1 MPESVGAD
9 ASDMGAR
16 SAGNAARSGPGV
28 HGGPP
33 RGRHGSIARQ
43 DASRVLGRPAAN
55 ALRQVPTKN
64 LQPRPERALA
74 PRMGLEL
81 PGQLSFEIW
90 LRIGA
95 QLSVAVSSSAWCLG
109 DWLRY
114 GEAAY
119 VSRYRDAIQ
128 QTSLDYQTLRT
139 MPGWP
144 GGSRCPAGGTP

>member
-43 DASRVLGRPAAN
+43 DASCVLGRPAAN

-95 QLSVAVSSSAWCLG
+95 QPAVAV
-109 DWLRY
+109 
-114 GEAAY
+114 
-119 VSRYRDAIQ
+119 V
-128 QTSLDYQTLRT
+128 
-139 MPGWP
+139 P
-144 GGSRCPAGGTP
+144 PAGHPKLRPSRRSCRPARTRARLLAPQGSQPELVTKPPAA

>member
-43 DASRVLGRPAAN
+43 
-55 ALRQVPTKN
+55 
-64 LQPRPERALA
+64 
-74 PRMGLEL
+74 
-81 PGQLSFEIW
+81 
-90 LRIGA
+90 
-95 QLSVAVSSSAWCLG
+95 LSVAVSSSAWCLG

-119 VSRYRDAIQ
+119 ASRYRDAIQ

>member
-1 MPESVGAD
+1 
-9 ASDMGAR
+9 
-16 SAGNAARSGPGV
+16 
-28 HGGPP
+28 
-33 RGRHGSIARQ
+33 
-43 DASRVLGRPAAN
+43 
-55 ALRQVPTKN
+55 
-64 LQPRPERALA
+64 
-74 PRMGLEL
+74 MGLEL

-119 VSRYRDAIQ
+119 ASRYRDAIQ